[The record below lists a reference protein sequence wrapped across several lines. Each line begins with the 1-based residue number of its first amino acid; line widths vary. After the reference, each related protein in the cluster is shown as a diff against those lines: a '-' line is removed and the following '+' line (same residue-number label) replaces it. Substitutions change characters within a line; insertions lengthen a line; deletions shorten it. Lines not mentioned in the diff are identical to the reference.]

1 MDDVLHVLF
10 RIFLALSPTGLDAD
24 ICGESG
30 PRKTSL
36 TPHEFTV

>member
-1 MDDVLHVLF
+1 MIFFMSVQD
-10 RIFLALSPTGLDAD
+10 FLALSPTRLDAD

-36 TPHEFTV
+36 TPHEFNV